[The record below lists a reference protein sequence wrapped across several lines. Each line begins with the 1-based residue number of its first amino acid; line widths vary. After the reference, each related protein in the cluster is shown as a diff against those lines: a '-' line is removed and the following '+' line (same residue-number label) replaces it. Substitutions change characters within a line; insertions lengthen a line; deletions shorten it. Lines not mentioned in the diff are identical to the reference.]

1 MEGGDE
7 NEGEYKRRRKRDWG
21 VREKEKKKRE
31 TRKHPRIKLVIGLVS
46 NIKEQTSSDFAEND
60 FFNTTLFLFILL
72 SSESFP
78 VFV

>member
-1 MEGGDE
+1 MRLGD
-7 NEGEYKRRRKRDWG
+7 RK
-21 VREKEKKKRE
+21 KEKRKRE
-31 TRKHPRIKLVIGLVS
+31 TKKNSRIKLVIGLVS
-46 NIKEQTSSDFAEND
+46 NIKEQTSSDFAEDD

>member
-1 MEGGDE
+1 MRLGD
-7 NEGEYKRRRKRDWG
+7 RK
-21 VREKEKKKRE
+21 KEKRKRE
-31 TRKHPRIKLVIGLVS
+31 TKKHSRIKLVIRIVS
-46 NIKEQTSSDFAEND
+46 NIKEQTSSDFAEDD